1 MFSINKLFF
10 FSIKL
15 YRNVQTILYTKL
27 YIMYIAQKR
36 KVSVHIFYH
45 GIYGISLVVMLHGE
59 HVAVLRNDLL
69 VRDSAVVDRDGWNHV
84 RGCGEGYAL
93 SWVVEGKRRNC

>member
-1 MFSINKLFF
+1 MSRQFSIQNCT
-10 FSIKL
+10 SC
-15 YRNVQTILYTKL
+15 ILHK
-27 YIMYIAQKR
+27 KR
-36 KVSVHIFYH
+36 KVSVNIFYH

-84 RGCGEGYAL
+84 R
-93 SWVVEGKRRNC
+93 V